1 MLPRQPSIQDTLA
14 SIQNELKKSNPNFHW
29 AMYTL
34 HNINPHY
41 LFNEVDQNQYHY
53 LIALSYFRSE
63 MFEYVVFYS
72 EQLPHYTDQ
81 DPRIL
86 HLVAES
92 YKKLNRLDDAIY
104 TFSKRALLLVKLAE
118 QQIDHDIDAAFNM
131 LTKICIYYPENRFF
145 RAMVPEY
152 FRVFNLFLDKLHN
165 DGVMIKN
172 WHSIAKDLCERV
184 YHNKRLN
191 KHEFAHELNLA
202 TGRFMRT
209 QMLLALNEA
218 KKSQNKEEAIS
229 ELIDIIHQ
237 PSLEKHWASLLTLGE
252 AFTEIGDVAAAKHY
266 YSSMLTLYQRDD
278 LTEHYCQFLLKTKD
292 ASAADV
298 IHQATQTWPENSR
311 FKMMRSLVSRRE
323 SNLGLMQQVNI
334 PPVCPVAENVPQE
347 KEAPRRS
354 PQP

>member
-1 MLPRQPSIQDTLA
+1 MPIQDTLT
-14 SIQNELKKSNPNFHW
+14 SIENELKKSNPDFQW
-29 AMYTL
+29 AIYTL
-34 HNINPHY
+34 YNINPHCF
-41 LFNEVDQNQYHY
+41 FNEAHLNQYHY
-53 LIALSYFRSE
+53 LIALSYFRGE
-63 MFEYVVFYS
+63 MFQHVISYS
-72 EQLPHYTDQ
+72 EQLPDYTNQ
-81 DPRIL
+81 DPRVL

-92 YKKLNRLDDAIY
+92 YKKLNRMDDAIY
-104 TFSKRALLLVKLAE
+104 TFSKRALLLVTLSE

-131 LTKICIYYPENRFF
+131 LAKICIYYPENRFF
-145 RAMVPEY
+145 RTMLPEY
-152 FRVFNLFLDKLHN
+152 FRVFNLFLDKLHK
-165 DGVMIKN
+165 DGVVIKK
-172 WHSIAKDLCERV
+172 WHHLAKELCERV

-191 KHEFAHELNLA
+191 KHEFAHDLNLA

-209 QMLLALNEA
+209 QMILALNEA

-252 AFTEIGDVAAAKHY
+252 AFTEIGDIAAAKDY
-266 YSSMLTLYQRDD
+266 YSSMVTLYQRDD

-323 SNLGLMQQVNI
+323 SNFGLMRQVNT
-334 PPVCPVAENVPQE
+334 PTTACPAAVSAPQE